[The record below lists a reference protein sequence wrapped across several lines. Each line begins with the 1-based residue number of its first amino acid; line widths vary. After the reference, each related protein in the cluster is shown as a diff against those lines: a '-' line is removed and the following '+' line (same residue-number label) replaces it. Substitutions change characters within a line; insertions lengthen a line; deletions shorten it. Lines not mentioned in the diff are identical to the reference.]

1 MGDFTTMNDHN
12 LDDLIIDNIDPK
24 TSKTKS
30 FLTIIALAI
39 VVLIVAI
46 ILTKIVLKDPNEK
59 LVLDESDTE
68 MISPEL
74 TLQPAAPKTDTS
86 LKEGKSSQDLALHT
100 PAKETTPKPAPAQP
114 TVIEPTASSLSSQDK
129 TNSTEQAKAEE
140 KARIEKEKAEQARLA
155 LEKEKIAAQ
164 KALEERLRKEQLAK
178 EASLREQRAAAEKE
192 RQERLKREAAAK
204 QAVQTSYYIQ
214 VGSFTQTP
222 SSRFLSIIKKSGFD
236 YTITPPNASGS
247 KKLLIGP
254 YSTRAQA
261 DTALVRVRD
270 RINKSAFVVKK

>member
-24 TSKTKS
+24 TGKTKS

-59 LVLDESDTE
+59 LVLDENDTE

-74 TLQPAAPKTDTS
+74 TLQPSAPNTDTS
-86 LKEGKSSQDLALHT
+86 AKESKNPQDLALHT
-100 PAKETTPKPAPAQP
+100 PAQKTAPKADSTHPATTKPTPPAQ
-114 TVIEPTASSLSSQDK
+114 EK
-129 TNSTEQAKAEE
+129 TDADEQKKA
-140 KARIEKEKAEQARLA
+140 KEKADQARLA

-164 KALEERLRKEQLAK
+164 KALEEKLHKDNLKKEVAANKKETALDKEHRKHPK
-178 EASLREQRAAAEKE
+178 KVSDT
-192 RQERLKREAAAK
+192 K
-204 QAVQTSYYIQ
+204 QAAQTSFYIQ

-222 SSRFLSIIKKSGFD
+222 NSRFLSIIKKSGFD

-254 YSTRAQA
+254 YSTRAQV

>member
-74 TLQPAAPKTDTS
+74 TLQPSTPKTDTS
-86 LKEGKSSQDLALHT
+86 VQGSKSSQDLALHT
-100 PAKETTPKPAPAQP
+100 PVQKTAPESVPTQPAV
-114 TVIEPTASSLSSQDK
+114 TNPTASTQEK
-129 TNSTEQAKAEE
+129 TDADEQKKAEE
-140 KARIEKEKAEQARLA
+140 EAKQARLA
-155 LEKEKIAAQ
+155 LEREKIAAQ
-164 KALEERLRKEQLAK
+164 KALEEKLRKEAALK
-178 EASLREQRAAAEKE
+178 EERIAAEKE

-236 YTITPPNASGS
+236 YTITLPNASGS

>member
-68 MISPEL
+68 MISPDL
-74 TLQPAAPKTDTS
+74 ILQPSTSKTDTS
-86 LKEGKSSQDLALHT
+86 AKESKSSQDLALHT
-100 PAKETTPKPAPAQP
+100 PAKETVPTQH
-114 TVIEPTASSLSSQDK
+114 TVIEPTVSSLSSQK
-129 TNSTEQAKAEE
+129 KANSAEQKKAEE

-164 KALEERLRKEQLAK
+164 KALEEKLRKEAMEK
-178 EASLREQRAAAEKE
+178 EAALKEERIAAEKE